1 MDAQLFNSSWHDT
14 LVPISKF
21 SSKFLMSI
29 SLLMFCIFYVFT
41 ENHPLLGYTTS
52 HRTSCIVVSSKVE
65 IPNARKIGER
75 SPAGKTNERLFNFEE
90 NALHGQ
96 RGARE

>member
-1 MDAQLFNSSWHDT
+1 MRRGEDRGSTLSMAIRKEFFYAWDAMHEQHFNSSWHDT
-14 LVPISKF
+14 DTLVPICKF
-21 SSKFLMSI
+21 
-29 SLLMFCIFYVFT
+29 
-41 ENHPLLGYTTS
+41 
-52 HRTSCIVVSSKVE
+52 VVRSKVE
-65 IPNARKIGER
+65 ISNARKIGER